1 MIDAGLRRVAA
12 IVWVLIL
19 VANAERA
26 VAADASRAAKGD
38 KWETTSKMTMDGMP
52 DMPGMQ
58 GMPGMAASTQTQC
71 SPKVWTQPPGG
82 GQERGCKNSDMNSAG
97 NTVTW
102 KVTCPDMTGIGEI
115 TRSGADA
122 YAGTIKFTSP
132 QGGMTLH
139 LTGKKVGECDN
150 PQ

>member
-1 MIDAGLRRVAA
+1 MIDTGLRRVAA
-12 IVWVLIL
+12 IVWVLML
-19 VANAERA
+19 SANVERA
-26 VAADASRAAKGD
+26 MAADASSAAKGD

-58 GMPGMAASTQTQC
+58 GMPGMGASTSTQC
-71 SPKVWTQPPGG
+71 SAKVWTQPPGG
-82 GQERGCKNSDMNSAG
+82 GRERGCTNSDMKTVGS
-97 NTVTW
+97 TVTW
-102 KVTCPDMTGIGEI
+102 KVTCPDMTGVGEI

-122 YAGTIKFTSP
+122 YAGTIKFTSQ

-139 LTGKKVGECDN
+139 LTGKKIGECDN